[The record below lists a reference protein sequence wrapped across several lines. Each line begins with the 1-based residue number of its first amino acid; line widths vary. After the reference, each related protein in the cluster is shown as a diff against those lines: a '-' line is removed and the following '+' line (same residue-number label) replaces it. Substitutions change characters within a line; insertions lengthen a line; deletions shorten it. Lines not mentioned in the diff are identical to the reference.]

1 LSGSTAKELKKP
13 TMMAGLRASAATE
26 TTQKTGRSPS
36 KEARLRKLGK
46 YLDVKG
52 KGPAPGDKKKAGRVG
67 TPTFKRQKK

>member
-1 LSGSTAKELKKP
+1 MKKP
-13 TMMAGLRASAATE
+13 TLRAGRRVSAQAE

-46 YLDVKG
+46 YVDVKG
-52 KGPAPGDKKKAGRVG
+52 KGPAPGDKKKPVRVG